1 MMEKPILII
10 DTRDGDTI
18 FMNLL
23 IPPGCGRIMGNL
35 TRMRAL
41 AFNTEYN
48 TDLEKELMSRLQDAL
63 VLINAFRRGEVQEA
77 TSG

>member
-1 MMEKPILII
+1 MEKPILILESG
-10 DTRDGDTI
+10 GDTI

-41 AFNTEYN
+41 AFDTEYN

-77 TSG
+77 TNG